1 MARKRALSSVEGAAA
16 KNAPA
21 PPPAGPE
28 AAAGPE
34 RRHNL
39 FGDVQD
45 MIRRTSEKLG
55 ADPNITEILVHPK
68 NELVVNFPVKMDDG
82 KVRNFTGYRIQH
94 NNLLGPFK
102 GGMRFHPS
110 VNQDEM
116 RALAAWMT
124 IKTSLTYLPFGGA
137 KGGVAVDPRS
147 LSPGELMR
155 VTRRF
160 THAIANNIG
169 PEYDIP
175 APDMGT
181 NAQIM
186 DWMMDTYLNSIDAHL
201 KHAALGVVTGKSLYC
216 GGSAGREKATGQGLA
231 YILKAWSWSRN
242 IDLQNLTVAIQ
253 GFGNVG
259 SNVASILGQI
269 GCRLVAVNDH
279 SGTVLNPKGID
290 PWDLAEHVKK
300 THGVAGYPKGDAA
313 GRKDFFAGKVDI
325 LIPAALENQIGP
337 EEAASIRAQVVVE
350 GANGPTTTAGEKVLL
365 DRGITILPDILCN
378 AGGVVVS
385 YFEWTQ
391 NKRSEQWEIEEVD
404 ARLSKKM
411 VRAFEQVQKYRSQY
425 KVDYRTAAY
434 MVALERLH
442 KVYASR
448 GIFP

>member
-1 MARKRALSSVEGAAA
+1 MSTIAIGAPPPMARKPEP
-16 KNAPA
+16 PA
-21 PPPAGPE
+21 PSHAPTLAPSHPSTGMYEVA
-28 AAAGPE
+28 
-34 RRHNL
+34 
-39 FGDVQD
+39 QD
-45 MIRRTSEKLG
+45 MIRRTSELLG
-55 ADPNITEILVHPK
+55 ADPNITEILLHPK
-68 NELVVNFPVKMDDG
+68 NELVVNFPVRMDDG
-82 KVRNFTGYRIQH
+82 KIRNFTGYRIQH

-124 IKTSLTYLPFGGA
+124 IKCSLTYLPFGGA

-147 LSPGELMR
+147 LSPTELMR

-186 DWMMDTYLNSIDAHL
+186 DWMMDTYLNTMSAQQR
-201 KHAALGVVTGKSLYC
+201 HAALGVVTGKSLYC

-259 SNVASILGQI
+259 ANVASILGQI

-300 THGVAGYPKGDAA
+300 TRGVAGYAKGDAA
-313 GRKDFFAGKVDI
+313 SRQDFFAAKADI
-325 LIPAALENQIGP
+325 LVPAALENQIGP
-337 EEAASIRAQVVVE
+337 EEAASLRAQVVVE

-365 DRGITILPDILCN
+365 DRGVTILPDILCN

-411 VRAFEQVQKYRSQY
+411 VRAFEQVQKYRAQH